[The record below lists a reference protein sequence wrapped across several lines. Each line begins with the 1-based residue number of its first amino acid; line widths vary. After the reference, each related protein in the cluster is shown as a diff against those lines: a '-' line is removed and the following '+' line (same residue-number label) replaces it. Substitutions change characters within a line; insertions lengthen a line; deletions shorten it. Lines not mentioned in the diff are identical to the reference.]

1 MKEILQNIQNRLSTI
16 TEIRYIDEDW
26 GQIDYYSP
34 NMPVQ
39 YPCALIDL
47 ASGQFTN
54 ISKDFSKQPNN
65 RQIGDFSVKIT
76 LVNLRLSNTSL
87 KSPQIQKD
95 NTWGLFDLVEKIHQT
110 LHGWRPKENCSK
122 LLRNSFTRVM
132 RDDGLQEYNII
143 YSFEVHNI

>member
-26 GQIDYYSP
+26 GQLDYYSQ

-95 NTWGLFDLVEKIHQT
+95 NTWGLFDLVEKIHQK
-110 LHGWRPKENCSK
+110 LHGFSPHENCSK
-122 LLRNSFTRVM
+122 MLRTTFGRTQ
-132 RDDGLQEYNII
+132 RDDGVQEYAII
-143 YSFEVHNI
+143 YNFEAHNI